1 MSDRPN
7 ADVSVPRRPPRDLP
21 RVETP
26 IVPRNSIAGR
36 ALIVVIAIM
45 TFLASLTTGAV
56 VLVRAAASEWQ
67 ADVAREVTVQ
77 VRPASG
83 RDLEADVTASVGI
96 IRGTAGIADVRAYSK
111 AEAARLL
118 EPWLGQGLVL
128 DDLPLPRL
136 IVVRIAAGAKPDLA
150 KLRRS
155 LSEAVPSASLDDH
168 RGWVDRMRAMAG
180 TAVFAGLVILLL
192 MIVATVLSVVFAT
205 RGAMAANRPIIEV
218 LHFIGARN
226 RFIAGHFQR
235 HFLVLGLQGGMVGG
249 GAAILVFLAG
259 QGLSWWFAGTAA
271 ESQLSALFGR
281 FSLGALGYAALIGQ
295 ILLIAGVTAATS
307 RFTVNRTLE
316 TVE

>member
-1 MSDRPN
+1 MSDQRNTEPTARTRP
-7 ADVSVPRRPPRDLP
+7 AREFHRG
-21 RVETP
+21 ETP

-67 ADVAREVTVQ
+67 SEVAREVTVQ
-77 VRPASG
+77 VRPIAG
-83 RDLEADVTASVGI
+83 RDLEADVNASVGI
-96 IRGTAGIADVRAYSK
+96 IRGTEGIADVQAYSK
-111 AEAARLL
+111 AESARLL

-136 IVVRIAAGAKPDLA
+136 IVVRISAGARPDLA
-150 KLRRS
+150 RLRKS
-155 LSEAVPSASLDDH
+155 LGDVVPSASLDDH
-168 RGWVDRMRAMAG
+168 RGWVERMRAMAG

-192 MIVATVLSVVFAT
+192 MLVATVLSIAFAT

-226 RFIAGHFQR
+226 SFIAGHFQR
-235 HFLVLGLQGGMVGG
+235 HFLVLGLQGGIIGG
-249 GAAILVFLAG
+249 GAAILVFLAA
-259 QGLSWWFAGTAA
+259 QGLLSWFAGTAA
-271 ESQLSALFGR
+271 EDQLSALFGR
-281 FSLGALGYAALIGQ
+281 FSLGPLGYAALAGQ
-295 ILLIAGVTAATS
+295 VLLIAAVTAVTS
-307 RFTVNRTLE
+307 RFTVNRTLD